1 MESEQKLNYVPETLL
16 KKRKINERAA
26 VEAAQKRAEMRKK
39 QRKASLRTTF
49 KRADQFVKE
58 YRKQEKESA
67 RLRVLSKQRKT
78 GKAKHATLESANPN
92 QVLLVIR
99 TKNTHNVHPKI
110 KKALRHLRLSQMNEG
125 VFVRL
130 DENTRRQL
138 KTVLAYITYGEPN
151 LNTVRD
157 LLLKRGFTTLDN
169 KRTAISDNMMV
180 EEQLGQYGI
189 ICVEDMIHE
198 IFKCGEHFDAVA
210 KFILPFHLHEPVRRW
225 REKRFKTHMAETEG
239 EIPYETDVNKLV
251 ELMN

>member
-1 MESEQKLNYVPETLL
+1 MN
-16 KKRKINERAA
+16 
-26 VEAAQKRAEMRKK
+26 
-39 QRKASLRTTF
+39 
-49 KRADQFVKE
+49 
-58 YRKQEKESA
+58 
-67 RLRVLSKQRKT
+67 KQRKT
-78 GKAKHATLESANPN
+78 GKAKHATLETANPN

-138 KTVLAYITYGEPN
+138 KIVLAYITYGEPN

-225 REKRFKTHMAETEG
+225 REKRFKTHVAETEG